1 MYPDELF
8 HFFPI
13 ANAGKNQTINLPKN
27 WVILDGSESKDD
39 QNITFWE
46 WTQLQGPNNAGN
58 ILISRIFFIIIFIKK
73 YFDFTNFF
81 IISDILKSNFSKANA
96 TSLTK
101 GSYLFQLKGAY
112 LNPCKKYFLY

>member
-1 MYPDELF
+1 MLKVSNKVNYQSSNYSINFVYVKGQTGEADVSVYVKPPRNQA
-8 HFFPI
+8 PI

-58 ILISRIFFIIIFIKK
+58 ILIS
-73 YFDFTNFF
+73 
-81 IISDILKSNFSKANA
+81 
-96 TSLTK
+96 
-101 GSYLFQLKGAY
+101 
-112 LNPCKKYFLY
+112 

>member
-1 MYPDELF
+1 MLHEYF
-8 HFFPI
+8 HFSPI

-46 WTQLQGPNNAGN
+46 WTQLQGPNNA
-58 ILISRIFFIIIFIKK
+58 
-73 YFDFTNFF
+73 
-81 IISDILKSNFSKANA
+81 DILKSNFTKSNA

-101 GSYLFQLKGAY
+101 GSYLFQLKVKDKEGNEDKSMVTVTVNQDTNLA
-112 LNPCKKYFLY
+112 PKAMAGK